1 MDDILAAAGRERCGV
16 GVAAAFVVKWALESS
31 TLLWRA
37 LLTTVLR
44 CSGARVF
51 GLGGISGGT
60 LKNTMRTG
68 RWGQDLNGAAVNTN
82 TTWAVAVSQ
91 LRSSAGRDPRQETSW
106 TNGPVWAS
114 VENKLATS
122 DSSAPSEA
130 IDGNPNATL
139 ASLAR
144 IGIVPLVVTQIGCSS
159 FDFTVDSPEASAPAA
174 AAYWGERF
182 ELYKH
187 QYVLS
192 RWTFV
197 RGIQKIEARR
207 TCMRRDAFLTPAAQ
221 SLSTNSFGT
230 SLI

>member
-1 MDDILAAAGRERCGV
+1 LCTDLTLSKRTAGHKYPTDESWTTYLQRLGV
-16 GVAAAFVVKWALESS
+16 N
-31 TLLWRA
+31 
-37 LLTTVLR
+37 
-44 CSGARVF
+44 GARVF
-51 GLGGISGGT
+51 GLGGIRGGS

-82 TTWAVAVSQ
+82 STWAAAVSQ
-91 LRSSAGRDPRQETSW
+91 LRSSAGRDSRLENSW
-106 TNGPVWAS
+106 TNAPVWAS
-114 VENKLATS
+114 VENTLATT

-130 IDGNPNATL
+130 IDGNPNATV

-144 IGIVPLVVTQIGCSS
+144 MGIVPLVVTQISCAS
-159 FDFTVDSPEASAPAA
+159 FDFTVDSPAASAQDA

-192 RWTFV
+192 RWTYV

-207 TCMRRDAFLTPAAQ
+207 K
-221 SLSTNSFGT
+221 
-230 SLI
+230 